1 MYTVSSAVRV
11 SGAEAKSSP
20 LERYWGD
27 DAPAVDRANFI
38 SDAPSHGAYVSA
50 SQTEEVE

>member
-1 MYTVSSAVRV
+1 MYTVSSTVRV

-27 DAPAVDRANFI
+27 DAPAVDGADSI
-38 SDAPSHGAYVSA
+38 SDAPSHDAFVSA
-50 SQTEEVE
+50 TQTEEIE